1 MTSQAEP
8 SLGVLLLERG
18 VQPVQLNPTPF
29 AGSLTNPAT
38 FNFPVISET
47 VEGAWVENVVR
58 GAPGALYRSRS
69 SRPARQWRH

>member
-1 MTSQAEP
+1 MIRQAEP
-8 SLGVLLLERG
+8 SLGILLLERG
-18 VQPVQLNPTPF
+18 VQPVRPNQTPL

-58 GAPGALYRSRS
+58 GAPSLEGPDIAA
-69 SRPARQWRH
+69 ARRLVD